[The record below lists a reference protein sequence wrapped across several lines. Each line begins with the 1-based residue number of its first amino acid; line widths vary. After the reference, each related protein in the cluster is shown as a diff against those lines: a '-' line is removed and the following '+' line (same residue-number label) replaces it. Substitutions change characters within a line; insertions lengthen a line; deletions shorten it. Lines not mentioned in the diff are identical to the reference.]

1 MSFLIF
7 NFTFFPRNGSSGVH
21 RNDLNVFKG
30 GWRVDSTDKSTCCS
44 FKSSVPRTHIT
55 SVIPSP
61 RTQTPLAS
69 VGTSSWMH
77 RQTWTSTINYKQYLL
92 KIDFVFLDMYI
103 YVCLCWYIQVSAG
116 SLRIQ
121 KSVLDPLELELQ
133 LPVYCPRQMLRT
145 EPRLTG
151 RAMLS
156 LSCWVPSLALVI
168 TFNTTDFDT
177 AAWPEIDVLSFV
189 LFCLLFYSWIDLVK
203 LINIFMHP
211 SLAISIDW

>member
-1 MSFLIF
+1 MG
-7 NFTFFPRNGSSGVH
+7 PSSGVH

-44 FKSSVPRTHIT
+44 FKSSVPSTHIT

-69 VGTSSWMH
+69 LGTSSWMH

-92 KIDFVFLDMYI
+92 KIDIVFLDMYI

-156 LSCWVPSLALVI
+156 LSSSNNF
-168 TFNTTDFDT
+168 FNTTDLDT
-177 AAWPEIDVLSFV
+177 AAWPERDVLSFV
-189 LFCLLFYSWIDLVK
+189 CSVCCFILE
-203 LINIFMHP
+203 
-211 SLAISIDW
+211 